1 MVRSSP
7 TAADASSCRGS
18 SRQTPMIAAA
28 EPTLAL
34 DGVALSAALRT
45 GIHRLISRE
54 EVINKINV
62 FPVPDGDTGTN
73 LALTLQA
80 VLAALRARPE
90 PHAGQLL
97 TRAADAALDGA
108 RGNSGAILAQFL
120 LGVGDRAATLAALT
134 AEQFAD
140 AMGAG
145 ATYARESL
153 TEPREG
159 TILTV
164 IADFA
169 EAAATA
175 ARGGAGDF
183 RPMFRHA
190 LAAARASLDATPD
203 KLEMLRRA
211 NVVDAGALGF
221 VELVAGMADYV
232 ETGVA
237 PPEGAEI
244 QLLSNDEATAG
255 SQVDLEHR
263 WCTECTITGEAI
275 DHRRLRE
282 QASALGSSLVVAGTR
297 NKVRLHIHTN
307 EPPRVFTLAAG
318 FGAVAGQK
326 ADDMQ
331 RQQEMAHHAARRRVA
346 VVTDS
351 AADLPESVLEA
362 LDMHVVPVRVHFG
375 TRSYLDKVGLSSEEF
390 FRLLAENPVHPKTSQ
405 PPPGDFRRAFE
416 FLGSHYEAVVYVG
429 LMARVSGT
437 FQSAETAVSR
447 ARTRARILTQDSGTA
462 ALGQGLIAMRAAEV
476 AAEGGDAESVRD
488 AAVAAAALTR
498 TWGCLVTLEFAVRGG
513 RVPAWIKPVADA
525 LGLVPILMVKPGGR
539 LGFGG
544 MLFGRKNPYRRYGKL
559 LRRRLDPARRWR
571 IGISHANVPEGAAAV
586 REVLAAGLPR
596 AEFLPIIPLGTAL
609 GVHGGPGCVVVA
621 AQELQEGK
629 K

>member
-1 MVRSSP
+1 MND
-7 TAADASSCRGS
+7 AAQPGESLGG
-18 SRQTPMIAAA
+18 I
-28 EPTLAL
+28 ELAK
-34 DGVALSAALRT
+34 ALRT

-80 VLAALRARPE
+80 VLAALRAGPE

-97 TRAADAALDGA
+97 TRIADAALDGA

-120 LGVGDRAATLAALT
+120 LGVGDRAATCPALT
-134 AEQFAD
+134 AVQLAD
-140 AMGAG
+140 ALSAG
-145 ATYARESL
+145 AAYARESL
-153 TEPREG
+153 ADPREG

-169 EAAATA
+169 DAAAASA
-175 ARGGAGDF
+175 ARGVAGIRAQF
-183 RPMFRHA
+183 REA
-190 LAAARASLDATPD
+190 LVAARASLEATPS
-203 KLEMLRRA
+203 KLETLRRA

-221 VELVAGMADYV
+221 VELVTGMTEYL

-237 PPEGAEI
+237 PADDASI
-244 QLLSNDEATAG
+244 QLLSDDQATAG
-255 SQVDLEHR
+255 TQVDLEHR
-263 WCTECTITGEAI
+263 YCTECSITASEI
-275 DHRRLRE
+275 DHRKLRE
-282 QASALGSSLVVAGTR
+282 QAAALGSSLVVAGSR
-297 NKVRLHIHTN
+297 SKVRLHVHTN
-307 EPPRVFTLAAG
+307 EPARLFELAAR
-318 FGAVAGQK
+318 FGAVTGEK

-362 LDMHVVPVRVHFG
+362 LDIHVVPVRVHFG
-375 TRSYLDKVGLSSEEF
+375 TQSYLDKVGLSSEEF
-390 FRLLAENPVHPKTSQ
+390 FRMLAESPVHPKTSQ

-416 FLGSHYEAVVYVG
+416 FLGSHYDAVVYVG

-437 FQSAETAVSR
+437 FQSAETAASR
-447 ARTRARILTQDSGTA
+447 ARTRARILTHDSGTA

-476 AAEGGDAESVRD
+476 AAEGGDAE
-488 AAVAAAALTR
+488 AVCAAATAAGRRTR
-498 TWGCLVTLEFAVRGG
+498 TWGSLVTLEFAVRGG

-525 LGLVPILMVKPGGR
+525 LRLVPILMVRPDGSLGIGGV
-539 LGFGG
+539 
-544 MLFGRKNPYRRYGKL
+544 LFGRKNPYRRYGKL

-571 IGISHANVPEGAAAV
+571 IGISHANVPEGAAEV
-586 REVLAAGLPR
+586 REALAARLPR

-609 GVHGGPGCVVVA
+609 GVHGGPGCIVVA
-621 AQELQEGK
+621 AQEL
-629 K
+629 

>member
-1 MVRSSP
+1 MN
-7 TAADASSCRGS
+7 AAVA
-18 SRQTPMIAAA
+18 PA
-28 EPTLAL
+28 LAL
-34 DGVALSAALRT
+34 DGAELAAALRT

-80 VLAALRARPE
+80 VLAALRAHPE

-97 TRAADAALDGA
+97 TRVADAALDGA

-120 LGVGDRAATLAALT
+120 LGVGDRSATHPSLDAA
-134 AEQFAD
+134 QFAE
-140 AMGAG
+140 AMTDGA
-145 ATYARESL
+145 AYARESL
-153 TEPREG
+153 SEPREG
-159 TILTV
+159 TIITV

-169 EAAATA
+169 DAATA
-175 ARGGAGDF
+175 AVREGVADF
-183 RPMFRHA
+183 RLLLRRA
-190 LAAARASLDATPD
+190 LAAARVSLDATPGQ
-203 KLEMLRRA
+203 LEVLRRA

-221 VELVAGMADYV
+221 VELVAGMTDYL

-237 PPEGAEI
+237 PADDAAI
-244 QLLSNDEATAG
+244 QLLSDDEAAAG

-263 WCTECTITGEAI
+263 WCTECTITGDAI
-275 DHRRLRE
+275 DRRRLRE
-282 QASALGSSLVVAGTR
+282 QASLLGSSLVVAGTR

-307 EPPRVFTLAAG
+307 EPPRVFALAADY
-318 FGAVAGQK
+318 GAIGSQK

-331 RQQEMAHHAARRRVA
+331 RQQDMAHHAARRRVA

-351 AADLPESVLEA
+351 AADLPESVLES

-375 TRSYLDKVGLSSEEF
+375 TQSYLDKVGLSSEEF
-390 FRLLAENPVHPKTSQ
+390 FRLLESKPVHPKTSQ

-429 LMARVSGT
+429 LMSRVSGT
-437 FQSAETAVSR
+437 FQSAETAVAR
-447 ARTRARILTQDSGTA
+447 ARTRARILTHDSGTA
-462 ALGQGLIAMRAAEV
+462 ALGQGLIAMRAAE
-476 AAEGGDAESVRD
+476 AAAAGADAEAVRE
-488 AAVAAAALTR
+488 AAIVAGALTR

-513 RVPAWIKPVADA
+513 RVPAWIRPVADA
-525 LGLVPILMVKPGGR
+525 LRLVPILMVRPGGR

-544 MLFGRKNPYRRYGKL
+544 VLFGRKSPYRRYGKL

-586 REVLAAGLPR
+586 RDVLAAGLPR

-609 GVHGGPGCVVVA
+609 GVHGGPGCIVVA
-621 AQELQEGK
+621 AQELQGDVRPASR
-629 K
+629 

>member
-1 MVRSSP
+1 M
-7 TAADASSCRGS
+7 T
-18 SRQTPMIAAA
+18 AAA
-28 EPTLAL
+28 EPTFAL
-34 DGVALSAALRT
+34 DGAALSAALRT

-80 VLAALRARPE
+80 VLAALRGRPE
-90 PHAGQLL
+90 AHAGQLL

-120 LGVGDRAATLAALT
+120 LGVGDRAATQEALT
-134 AEQFAD
+134 TAQFAD
-140 AMGAG
+140 ALAAG

-153 TEPREG
+153 ADPREG

-169 EAAATA
+169 GAATA
-175 ARGGAGDF
+175 AAGEGAGDF
-183 RPMFRHA
+183 RELFRLA

-221 VELVAGMADYV
+221 VELAAGMADYL
-232 ETGVA
+232 ETGVS
-237 PPEGAEI
+237 PPDDAEI

-255 SQVDLEHR
+255 AQMDLEHR

-275 DHRRLRE
+275 DRRRLRE
-282 QASALGSSLVVAGTR
+282 EASGLGSSLVVAGTR
-297 NKVRLHIHTN
+297 SKVRLHIHTN
-307 EPPRVFTLAAG
+307 EPPRVFALAAG

-351 AADLPESVLEA
+351 AADLPEPVLEE
-362 LDMHVVPVRVHFG
+362 LDMHVVPARVHFG
-375 TRSYLDKVGLSSEEF
+375 TRSYLDKVGLSPDEF
-390 FRLLAENPVHPKTSQ
+390 FQLLADSPAHPKTSQ

-429 LMARVSGT
+429 LMSRVSGT
-437 FQSAETAVSR
+437 FQSAETAAAR
-447 ARTRARILTQDSGTA
+447 ARTRAKILTLDSGTA
-462 ALGQGLIAMRAAEV
+462 ALGQGLIAMRAAE
-476 AAEGGDAESVRD
+476 AAAAGGDAESVVA
-488 AAVAAAALTR
+488 AAVAAGALTR
-498 TWGCLVTLEFAVRGG
+498 TWGCLVTLEYAVRGG
-513 RVPAWIKPVADA
+513 RVPGWIKPIADA

-539 LGFGG
+539 LGLGG
-544 MLFGRKNPYRRYGKL
+544 ALFGRRNPYRRYGKL

-596 AEFLPIIPLGTAL
+596 AEFLPVIPLGTAL

-621 AQELQEGK
+621 AQELEGDAPLQVRGAAHPESRS
-629 K
+629 